1 MQHCGLKKFKIS
13 EDKPEQAGPSQHGQ
27 TALTHENA
35 LNQND
40 LFNYCLRLNIVRRN
54 GEMGRKGGDGVVI
67 VRIGSMGD
75 MDYADHPPKP

>member
-35 LNQND
+35 LNP
-40 LFNYCLRLNIVRRN
+40 
-54 GEMGRKGGDGVVI
+54 E
-67 VRIGSMGD
+67 
-75 MDYADHPPKP
+75 